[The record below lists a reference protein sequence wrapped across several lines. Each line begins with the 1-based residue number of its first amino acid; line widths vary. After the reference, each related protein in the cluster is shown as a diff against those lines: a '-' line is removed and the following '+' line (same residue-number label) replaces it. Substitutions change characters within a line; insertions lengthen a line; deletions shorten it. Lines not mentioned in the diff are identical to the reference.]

1 MAIDKEAQARDTAVR
16 YIAMLSHIPLAP
28 RHISAAELQRKL
40 DDEGYAV
47 DVRTIQRDLSRLSSH
62 FRLDSMQGRGR
73 ELRWYFDKGTANQW
87 PAMNT
92 DTALT
97 LLMAEQN
104 LRPLIPKQASD
115 SLAALVNQARETLKT
130 QDKSGRKKTWADS
143 VRLVPRGFVLQPA
156 EIAPEVMSNI
166 FDALGRNRQLCITNR
181 SGKESTVNPLGL
193 VMRGT
198 MLYLVSTY
206 YSYSDIRIT
215 ALHRLRSATVAMTD
229 RIVPKNF
236 NLDETINNGLMN
248 WQLDPGKSKKFEIEV
263 TQEIADYLDENR
275 ISHTQKITALNDDNR
290 MISFSAEDTL
300 ELRQWLLGFGAE
312 VVVHKPAAVKK
323 WIQKMAQG
331 LVDVYA

>member
-1 MAIDKEAQARDTAVR
+1 M
-16 YIAMLSHIPLAP
+16 
-28 RHISAAELQRKL
+28 
-40 DDEGYAV
+40 
-47 DVRTIQRDLSRLSSH
+47 
-62 FRLDSMQGRGR
+62 
-73 ELRWYFDKGTANQW
+73 
-87 PAMNT
+87 
-92 DTALT
+92 
-97 LLMAEQN
+97 
-104 LRPLIPKQASD
+104 
-115 SLAALVNQARETLKT
+115 
-130 QDKSGRKKTWADS
+130 
-143 VRLVPRGFVLQPA
+143 RLVPRGFSLQPA
-156 EIAPEVMSNI
+156 DIAPEVMSNI

-229 RIVPKNF
+229 RIVQKNF
-236 NLDETINNGLMN
+236 NLDETINSGLMS
-248 WQLDPGKSKKFEIEV
+248 WQLDPGKPKKFEIEV

-275 ISHTQKITALNDDNR
+275 ISHTQKITALDDGNR
-290 MISFSAEDTL
+290 MINFSAEDTL

>member
-1 MAIDKEAQARDTAVR
+1 MATDKEAQARDTALR

-28 RHISAAELQRKL
+28 RHISVTELQSKL
-40 DDEGYAV
+40 DEEGYAV
-47 DVRTIQRDLSRLSSH
+47 DVRTIQRDLSRLSTH
-62 FRLDSMQGRGR
+62 FRLDSTQGRGR

-143 VRLVPRGFVLQPA
+143 VRLVPRGFALQPA

-215 ALHRLRSATVAMTD
+215 ALYRLRSATVAMTD

-236 NLDETINNGLMN
+236 NLDDTLNNGLMS
-248 WQLDPGKSKKFEIEV
+248 WRLDPGKPKKFQIEIGK
-263 TQEIADYLDENR
+263 EIADYLDENR
-275 ISHTQKITALNDDNR
+275 INNTQKIEPLDDGSA
-290 MISFSAEDTL
+290 MITFTAEDTL
-300 ELRQWLLGFGAE
+300 ELRQWLFGFGADI
-312 VVVHKPAAVKK
+312 VVHKPAAVSK
-323 WIQKMAQG
+323 WIRNMAQE
-331 LVDVYA
+331 LVGVYE